1 MDKKSSSV
9 KRKWRIRHVVQLG
22 FFMLIALIAVNKFLV
37 ENGGGITFFSSASL
51 HSICPFGG
59 VVSIYNLLTVGT
71 YVQKIHSSALVL
83 MGLVFLLAVLLGP
96 VFCGWVC
103 PLGTLQE
110 WIGKLGKKLFKSRYN
125 HFVPKRLDGFMRYF
139 RILVMLWVIYITVRT
154 GQLVFTDVDPYY
166 ALFNFWTGEVAIQA
180 LLILA
185 ITAIGSLF
193 VERPWCKYLCPYGAL
208 LGFTN
213 TFKLFKLKR
222 NENTCISCNQC
233 NQTCPMNIDVANSK
247 KVTQLQCISCFECTS
262 ENACPIPETVDI
274 KWGKN
279 DEIQK

>member
-1 MDKKSSSV
+1 MDKKGSSV

-22 FFMLIALIAVNKFLV
+22 FFVLITLIAINKFLV
-37 ENGGGITFFSSASL
+37 ENGGGISFFSSASL

-59 VVSIYNLLTVGT
+59 VVSIYNLMTVGT

-103 PLGTLQE
+103 PLGTFQE
-110 WIGKLGKKLFKSRYN
+110 WIGKLGKKLFKKRYN
-125 HFVPKRLDGFMRYF
+125 HFVPKRLDKVMRYF
-139 RILVMLWVIYITVRT
+139 RVFVMLWVIYITART
-154 GQLVFTDVDPYY
+154 GRLVFSDVDPYY
-166 ALFNFWTGEVAIQA
+166 ALFNFYTGEVAIQA
-180 LLILA
+180 LVILA
-185 ITAIGSLF
+185 VTAIGSLF

-213 TFKLFKLKR
+213 KFKFFKLKR
-222 NENTCISCNQC
+222 NENMCISCNQC
-233 NQTCPMNIDVANSK
+233 NQACPMNIDVESSK

-262 ENACPIPETVDI
+262 ENTCPIPETVNI
-274 KWGKN
+274 KWG
-279 DEIQK
+279 EM